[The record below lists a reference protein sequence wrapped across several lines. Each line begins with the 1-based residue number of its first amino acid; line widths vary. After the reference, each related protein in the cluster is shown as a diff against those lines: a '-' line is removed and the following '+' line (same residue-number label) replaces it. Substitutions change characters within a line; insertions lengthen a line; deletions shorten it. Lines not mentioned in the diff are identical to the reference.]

1 MRTSQKVRRANCKR
15 KIAEEWTVSVDEKA
29 KREEHVRAAIA
40 SARIEGREPSPFTL
54 ALLERYVAGE
64 VTIDEAMKDV
74 LREYGLP
81 AASTGE

>member
-1 MRTSQKVRRANCKR
+1 M
-15 KIAEEWTVSVDEKA
+15 SVDERA

-40 SARIEGREPSPFTL
+40 SARIEGREPSLFTL

-64 VTIDEAMKDV
+64 VTVGEAMEDV

-81 AASTGE
+81 AAPTGE

>member
-1 MRTSQKVRRANCKR
+1 M
-15 KIAEEWTVSVDEKA
+15 SVDERA
-29 KREEHVRAAIA
+29 KREECVRAAVA

-54 ALLERYVAGE
+54 ALLERYVTDE
-64 VTIDEAMKDV
+64 MTIDEAMKDV